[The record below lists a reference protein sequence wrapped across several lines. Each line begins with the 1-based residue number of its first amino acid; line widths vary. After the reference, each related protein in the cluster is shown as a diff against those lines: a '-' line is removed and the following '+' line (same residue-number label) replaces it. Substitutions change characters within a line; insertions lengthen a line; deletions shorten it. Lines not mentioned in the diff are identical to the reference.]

1 MEEAAPRCG
10 LLILPELWMIGYDFR
25 KIQEQAV
32 CPGDALMESLS
43 RFAAYHRVTVAAGTV
58 PLRREGALYNTA
70 MVFGPDG
77 CLQCTYSKEG
87 FYGYLESELLRPG
100 TGSSQ
105 TEIGGVTCG
114 FAVCYELYFPELFSE
129 IAARGADMAIVPM
142 SWPAPR
148 IERMQILARARA
160 IETGWPSA
168 QSTWRENIMG
178 SVWEDIPA
186 SSIRKGMSWLK
197 RERKKRFFMR
207 SIIQI
212 RKKVLVNTLRPFGQ
226 KEMHSRGDCHENYIA
241 ERNQMA
247 ADMVIAA
254 LKRRH
259 IEGVYAEIKKRLWP
273 RHWQ

>member
-1 MEEAAPRCG
+1 MIIGMIQMKTDAGEKEENISRAFHLMEKAAPRCG

-77 CLQCTYSKEG
+77 CLQCTYSKRRL

-114 FAVCYELYFPELFSE
+114 FAVCYELY
-129 IAARGADMAIVPM
+129 
-142 SWPAPR
+142 
-148 IERMQILARARA
+148 
-160 IETGWPSA
+160 
-168 QSTWRENIMG
+168 
-178 SVWEDIPA
+178 
-186 SSIRKGMSWLK
+186 
-197 RERKKRFFMR
+197 
-207 SIIQI
+207 
-212 RKKVLVNTLRPFGQ
+212 
-226 KEMHSRGDCHENYIA
+226 
-241 ERNQMA
+241 
-247 ADMVIAA
+247 
-254 LKRRH
+254 
-259 IEGVYAEIKKRLWP
+259 
-273 RHWQ
+273 

>member
-1 MEEAAPRCG
+1 MIIGMIQMKTDAGKKEKNISRAFHLMEEAAPRCG

-25 KIQEQAV
+25 KIHEQAV

-77 CLQCTYSKEG
+77 CLQCTYSKRRL

-160 IETGWPSA
+160 IENGMA
-168 QSTWRENIMG
+168 VCAINMAGEYHGIRMG
-178 SVWEDIPA
+178 GHSCFVDQEGNVLAEAGEKETILYA
-186 SSIRKGMSWLK
+186 EYNTNTEESIGKH
-197 RERKKRFFMR
+197 
-207 SIIQI
+207 IAA
-212 RKKVLVNTLRPFGQ
+212 LR
-226 KEMHSRGDCHENYIA
+226 A
-241 ERNQMA
+241 ERNAQQ
-247 ADMVIAA
+247 
-254 LKRRH
+254 R
-259 IEGVYAEIKKRLWP
+259 
-273 RHWQ
+273 